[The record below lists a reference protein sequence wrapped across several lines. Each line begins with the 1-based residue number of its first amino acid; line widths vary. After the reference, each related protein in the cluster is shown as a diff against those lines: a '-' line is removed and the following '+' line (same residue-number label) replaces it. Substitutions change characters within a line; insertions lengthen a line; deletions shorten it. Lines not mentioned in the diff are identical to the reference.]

1 MGYQLRRRKI
11 PGRLILLAPVVV
23 LEGVAVASKSGFSPT
38 AQRSEEEELETVE
51 ERVRMEVNLAQS
63 LQKSAWAPSL
73 SSSAEP
79 VVPEPQPTLW
89 GH

>member
-11 PGRLILLAPVVV
+11 PGRLILLEPVAV
-23 LEGVAVASKSGFSPT
+23 LEGVAVASTSGFSQT
-38 AQRSEEEELETVE
+38 APRSEVELETVE
-51 ERVRMEVNLAQS
+51 ERVRTEVNLAQS

>member
-11 PGRLILLAPVVV
+11 PGRLILLEPVAV
-23 LEGVAVASKSGFSPT
+23 LEGVAVASTSGFSQT
-38 AQRSEEEELETVE
+38 APRSEVELETVE

-63 LQKSAWAPSL
+63 LLKSARAPSL

-79 VVPEPQPTLW
+79 AVPESQQALW